1 MKKKSLIQIVFC
13 SLFILV
19 ISFVGIFTLM
29 NSNEKS
35 LVEGRKLTLFP
46 EINLENIVQN
56 KFYTELTDAFSDQMV
71 GRDYLIKSYYKLN
84 ISRYTGGIAKGED
97 NQLFM
102 TPLMIQ
108 NKEKRKQ
115 NLANVAREEI
125 SSVAEKVTK
134 AGSRFIFLSIPR
146 KDVLMEEYLPSTYI
160 KGTENYLR
168 EVEIIKSN
176 VSNKVQVIDSYELI
190 KGNESNPYYSTDH
203 HMNIQGAYILF
214 EHLVKLINKDG
225 HNIQLGSLK
234 KEFEVRSQ
242 VINGSLNRKI
252 GQTIANEP
260 EILTLTYKNNN
271 LKYTRKDNGETTTV
285 PIFGQGNTYASA
297 YMGADYA
304 ETVVDTNNDNAPNVL
319 FVGTSFTNIL
329 EALSVCKFNKVVGI
343 DYRHNKTGKSVADY
357 VKEHDIDYTVFI
369 CSLETD
375 GLSPTL
381 IKKYLGPN

>member
-1 MKKKSLIQIVFC
+1 
-13 SLFILV
+13 
-19 ISFVGIFTLM
+19 
-29 NSNEKS
+29 
-35 LVEGRKLTLFP
+35 
-46 EINLENIVQN
+46 
-56 KFYTELTDAFSDQMV
+56 
-71 GRDYLIKSYYKLN
+71 
-84 ISRYTGGIAKGED
+84 
-97 NQLFM
+97 M

-343 DYRHNKTGKSVADY
+343 DYRHNKTGKSVADF